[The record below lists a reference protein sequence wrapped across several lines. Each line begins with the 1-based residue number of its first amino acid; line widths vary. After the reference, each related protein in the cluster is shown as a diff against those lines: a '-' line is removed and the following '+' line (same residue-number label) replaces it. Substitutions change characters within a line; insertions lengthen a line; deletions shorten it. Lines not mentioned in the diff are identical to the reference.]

1 MRFYAFLCIL
11 FALLIPVA
19 CDDGGTAAAPSP
31 DAGTPNN
38 PPSRP
43 IDSPAPTDDDDDT
56 AAKPTIAKL
65 TPASASVGS
74 VGPTVV
80 VTGTGFVPR
89 STVRVDGTDVETSF
103 QSATELAATI
113 PDAKLAA
120 VGKLKVTVKTSSPGG
135 GESDPVE
142 FAVENP
148 PPEIIAIAPFSVPAG
163 SNDTKVTIT
172 GTTLTKTSTVQFGT
186 KALPTTFIDAEH
198 LEATIAKADLVD
210 YKSVP
215 ITVVTAAPGGGT
227 SQKIAFVVSTGVFDS
242 FTPTTVA
249 VNAPPFDLVVTGTGF
264 VSGSKISFN
273 DTELDTTLV
282 SGTQLKATVTTDLVA
297 TAGDKTIAV
306 KNPPPGGILAAPPMM
321 TFTVENPVPA
331 LDSLSQTSAMVGT
344 PAFAL
349 TAIGSNFV
357 AGSQIYFEAAG
368 LASPTVVDTMHLTGQ
383 VGLAQL
389 NAVKKFKVTVKT
401 APPCAGQN
409 ASPCPSTNSI
419 DFSVQPALP
428 KVTKIDP
435 AAVAVGTSDPVTFTI
450 TGTGFITGKSTIS
463 IDGQMRPTKTITA
476 TAITFELPPSAFG
489 TLGTTYSVVVTT
501 PPDLGGGGGSAAPVK
516 ITVGCDVSGVNTK
529 LDDSLVE
536 QPFDIHFENATRL
549 TRWQGESNCPGT
561 LAAPVVTKQP
571 GKYNLVVN
579 NTAHDLKLTTWA
591 VCDAKGAAFLTLY
604 SRGNYPADDSQRL
617 QCTGVVAKGEPHL
630 SPEANGSVNCPG
642 LTKENGG
649 ALLLHACERAVVHI
663 QAFDETSA
671 TFSTPA
677 QIKIKAEQ
685 P

>member
-11 FALLIPVA
+11 FALLVPVA
-19 CDDGGTAAAPSP
+19 CDDGGTPAASTP

-38 PPSRP
+38 PPARP
-43 IDSPAPTDDDDDT
+43 IDSPAPTDDDDDS
-56 AAKPTIAKL
+56 AAKPTISKL
-65 TPASASVGS
+65 TPASTAVGS
-74 VGPTVV
+74 VGPTIV

-89 STVRVDGTDVETSF
+89 SNVRVDGADVETSF
-103 QSATELAATI
+103 QSETELAATI

-120 VGKLKVTVKTSSPGG
+120 VGMLKITVKTSSPGG

-148 PPEIIAIAPFSVPAG
+148 PPEIIAIAPSSVPAG
-163 SNDTKVTIT
+163 SNDTKLTVT
-172 GTTLTKTSTVQFGT
+172 GTTLAKTSKILFGT
-186 KALPTTFIDAEH
+186 KALETTYIDAEH

-210 YKSVP
+210 YKSVS

-242 FTPTTVA
+242 FTPTTVTL
-249 VNAPPFDLVVTGTGF
+249 NAAPFDLVVNGTGF

-273 DTELDTTLV
+273 DTDLETTLV
-282 SGTQLKATVTTDLVA
+282 SGTQLKATVTTDLVS
-297 TAGDKTIAV
+297 TAGDRTIAV
-306 KNPPPGGILAAPPMM
+306 KNPPPGGILAAPAMM
-321 TFTVENPVPA
+321 TFSVTNPAPT
-331 LDSLSQTSAMVGT
+331 LESISQTTALVGT
-344 PAFAL
+344 APFAL
-349 TAIGSNFV
+349 TATGTNFV
-357 AGSQIYFEAAG
+357 PGSQIFFEATG
-368 LASPTVVDTMHLTGQ
+368 LASPVVVDATHVTGQ

-389 NAVKKFKVTVKT
+389 NAVKKFNVTIKT
-401 APPCAGQN
+401 PQPGGGQSAPLV
-409 ASPCPSTNSI
+409 
-419 DFSVQPALP
+419 FMVQPAVP

-450 TGTGFITGKSTIS
+450 TGTGFITGKSTIAV
-463 IDGQMRPTKTITA
+463 DGQSTPTKTITA
-476 TAITFELPPSAFG
+476 TAITFELPPSFFG
-489 TLGTTYSVVVTT
+489 TLGATHSVVVTT
-501 PPDLGGGGGSAAPVK
+501 PPDPTVGGGGGSAAPVT

-529 LDDSLVE
+529 LDDSGVE
-536 QPFDIHFENATRL
+536 QPFDIHFENAQRM
-549 TRWQGESNCPGT
+549 TRWASESSCPGT

-579 NTAHDLKLTTWA
+579 NTAHDLKLTAWA
-591 VCDAKGAAFLTLY
+591 VCDARGAAFLTLY
-604 SRGNYPADDSQRL
+604 SRGTFPADDSQRL
-617 QCTGVVAKGEPHL
+617 QCTGVVAKGDPHL

-642 LTKENGG
+642 LTKDNGG

-663 QAFDETSA
+663 QAFDDTSA